1 MKYFI
6 YALKVFGY
14 IWVTLSFIVIL
25 VSLAFVWM
33 KSGFS
38 AVQEIMSPYNLINFI
53 VTAITL
59 APGIAAL
66 MWADKLSHKAS
77 SPNNAL

>member
-1 MKYFI
+1 MKFFI
-6 YALKVFGY
+6 TALKVFGY

-25 VSLAFVWM
+25 VSLAFIWM

-38 AVQEIMSPYNLINFI
+38 AVQEIMSPFNLINWI

-59 APGIAAL
+59 APGMAAL
-66 MWADKLSHKAS
+66 MWANKLSLKTI
-77 SPNNAL
+77 SPSNAL